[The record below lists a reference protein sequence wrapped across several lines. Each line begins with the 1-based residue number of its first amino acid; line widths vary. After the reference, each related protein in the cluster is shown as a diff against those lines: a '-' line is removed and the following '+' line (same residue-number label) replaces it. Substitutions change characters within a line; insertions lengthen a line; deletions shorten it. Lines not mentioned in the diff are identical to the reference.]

1 MDWTRILADAGIPE
15 PPGRE
20 QAVAATL
27 ALTAAKV
34 AANGGQ
40 PLKRA
45 KGSNG
50 RKAPKVGR
58 KAADAM
64 GLKGAGQRR

>member
-1 MDWTRILADAGIPE
+1 MDWARILAAAGIPE

-20 QAVAATL
+20 QAVAETVAKV
-27 ALTAAKV
+27 AAKV
-34 AANGGQ
+34 AANGGA

-45 KGSNG
+45 KGSNS

-64 GLKGAGQRR
+64 GLQGAGRRR

>member
-1 MDWTRILADAGIPE
+1 MDWTRILATAGVPE

-20 QAVAATL
+20 AVVAAAA

-58 KAADAM
+58 KAADAL
-64 GLKGAGQRR
+64 GLKGADKRR